1 MAPPVPI
8 YFYFLVYLYEKQ
20 KPRINKRYN
29 YLEIC
34 YKCSPCFNS
43 PSYTGEYIFT
53 IRHLQGVKLSR
64 VTKITAISAANILLS
79 TVERKVPVMHAHLV
93 LNWEEV
99 AINIQLKAE
108 FTSHAGL
115 ITIVVKLPLK
125 NYLLFVRR

>member
-1 MAPPVPI
+1 MAPLVPI

-20 KPRINKRYN
+20 KPRINKRY
-29 YLEIC
+29 C

-43 PSYTGEYIFT
+43 PSYFGRTGEYIFT
-53 IRHLQGVKLSR
+53 IRHLQGVKLSG